1 MKAEENRRLEI
12 EILKALSDF
21 TPRNQNNIA
30 NAVGKAYEKST
41 DRVQVHRAVQ
51 RIKKYFKRSASP
63 EIEGESNRLKHRDE
77 IGKFWVLKNDLK
89 TIKQVVLDYPEL
101 LETFKDNDAVLSM
114 LVDKHVNEICT
125 DEWLSEP
132 HILDFKN
139 RLKGSATFF
148 RLYLLEEPKELRK
161 TLDTLFS
168 ITERGLSLERHSRE
182 TEKRVGGSLQ
192 ALGFAKYQ
200 ASFSDLI
207 DIIFITCVGADILY
221 GRECKAGIKLIKK
234 MKENGVRGERIL
246 PLP

>member
-12 EILKALSDF
+12 EILKAQSDF
-21 TPRNQNNIA
+21 ISRNQNKIA
-30 NAVGKAYEKST
+30 TATGKIYEKST
-41 DRVQVHRAVQ
+41 DRVQVHRAIQ
-51 RIKKYFKRSASP
+51 KIKKYFIRSSSP
-63 EIEGESNRLKHRDE
+63 EIDDM
-77 IGKFWVLKNDLK
+77 GKFWVLRKDLK

-168 ITERGLSLERHSRE
+168 ITERGQVFERHSRE
-182 TEKRVGGSLQ
+182 IEKQIGGGLK
-192 ALGFAKYQ
+192 ALGFAGPQ
-200 ASFSDLI
+200 PSFADLI
-207 DIIFITCVGADILY
+207 EIIFRTCVGADILY
-221 GRECKAGIKLIKK
+221 GRECSAGIKFIKK
-234 MKENGVRGERIL
+234 MKAPAIAVPIC
-246 PLP
+246 

>member
-12 EILKALSDF
+12 EILKAQSDF
-21 TPRNQNNIA
+21 TPRNQNKIA
-30 NAVGKAYEKST
+30 TAAGKIYEKST
-41 DRVQVHRAVQ
+41 DRVQVHRAIQ
-51 RIKKYFKRSASP
+51 KIKKYLIRSSSP
-63 EIEGESNRLKHRDE
+63 EIDDM
-77 IGKFWVLKNDLK
+77 GKFWVLSKDLK

-101 LETFKDNDAVLSM
+101 LETFKDNDVVLSM

-207 DIIFITCVGADILY
+207 DIVFITCVGADILY

-234 MKENGVRGERIL
+234 MKTPAIAA